1 MKAFQITSYW
11 RVKFIELLDLVS
23 TFTNYVYESLHNY
36 PSDTLRKPTRFH
48 EKILIIKSLASY
60 YHAQTF
66 IETGTY
72 RASTTIR
79 LTKYFDK
86 IYTCEADY
94 SSFLK
99 CRKRLAPMLNSSV
112 YHQNSPDFLRDISR
126 NISNGSTS
134 IIFLDAHYS
143 GGKTFGESDK
153 CPHLKELNEIKNSNL
168 FHNSIVIIDDSRC
181 WSTAKSDLYGWPLIT
196 ALEQSIS
203 EFKYK
208 FYMADLLI
216 LTNINPITN
225 D

>member
-1 MKAFQITSYW
+1 
-11 RVKFIELLDLVS
+11 
-23 TFTNYVYESLHNY
+23 
-36 PSDTLRKPTRFH
+36 
-48 EKILIIKSLASY
+48 
-60 YHAQTF
+60 
-66 IETGTY
+66 
-72 RASTTIR
+72 
-79 LTKYFDK
+79 
-86 IYTCEADY
+86 
-94 SSFLK
+94 
-99 CRKRLAPMLNSSV
+99 MLNSSV

-168 FHNSIVIIDDSRC
+168 FDNSIIIIDDSRC

-196 ALEQSIS
+196 SLEQSIS

-208 FYMADLLI
+208 FYLADLLI